1 MHVITRKRLTEFA
14 NKHAEA
20 EGALAVWYRTVS
32 SKRYKTQREVRA
44 DFPSVDFIGDYRAVF
59 NIAKQYRLV
68 CDMRFDLN
76 RVFIRHVVTHDDYE
90 RLMKRGRL

>member
-1 MHVITRKRLTEFA
+1 LGAGTEFA

-20 EGALAVWYRTVS
+20 EGALAVWYRTVN
-32 SKRYKTQREVRA
+32 SKHYKTQHEVRA

-68 CDMRFDLN
+68 CDMRFDLS
-76 RVFIRHVVTHDDYE
+76 RAFIRHIVTHDDYE

>member
-1 MHVITRKRLTEFA
+1 
-14 NKHAEA
+14 
-20 EGALAVWYRTVS
+20 
-32 SKRYKTQREVRA
+32 VRA

-76 RVFIRHVVTHDDYE
+76 RAFIRHVMSHDDYE
-90 RLMKRGRL
+90 RLMKKGLL